1 MVKTYADLY
10 LDARKAML
18 PTDGMYAANMARELV
33 CAASGK
39 TPEQFIADRNLY
51 ASEEIC
57 AKTESFVR
65 RHLAGE
71 PVAYILGEWD
81 FYDMTLT
88 VTPAVLIPRDDTMA
102 VTDLAIKKALFL
114 PENPRILDLCTGS
127 GCIGLAIARRVHDA
141 KLTLADVSA
150 EALKVAKKNVND
162 LKLGGR
168 CSCVRVDARQKATP
182 FLGKFDLI
190 VSNPP
195 YVTTAE
201 FERLD
206 PSVRDFEPKLAL
218 DGGAD
223 GLDFYRAIVQ
233 NFTDAIRPG
242 GFLALE
248 FGMGQADAVCAIL
261 ERADYEIVELREDN
275 SGITRAVLARHGQRE
290 EEAPDEE

>member
-18 PTDGMYAANMARELV
+18 PTDGMYAANMARELL

-39 TPEQFIADRNLY
+39 TPEQIIADRSLY

-57 AKTESFVR
+57 VRTENYVR

-71 PVAYILGEWD
+71 PIAYILGQWD

-88 VTPAVLIPRDDTMA
+88 VTPDVLIPRDDTMA

-114 PENPRILDLCTGS
+114 EQNPRILDLCTGS

-141 KLTLADVSA
+141 KLTLADVSP
-150 EALKVAKKNVND
+150 EALRIAKKNVAD
-162 LKLGGR
+162 LRLGGR
-168 CSCVRVDARQKATP
+168 VSCVNVDVRKPAAP

-195 YVTTAE
+195 YVTSAD

-206 PSVRDFEPKLAL
+206 ASVRDYEPRLAL
-218 DGGAD
+218 DGGRD
-223 GLDFYRAIVQ
+223 GLEFYRAIVK
-233 NFTDAIRPG
+233 NFTDALRPG
-242 GFLALE
+242 GYLALE
-248 FGMGQADAVCAIL
+248 FGQGQENAVCEIL
-261 ERADYEIVELREDN
+261 HRADYDVLELREDN
-275 SGITRAVLARHGQRE
+275 SGITRAVLARHGQSE
-290 EEAPDEE
+290 EPET

>member
-102 VTDLAIKKALFL
+102 VTDLAIKKVLFL
-114 PENPRILDLCTGS
+114 LVTTCSVHQYYVVFVPAFFQSFLCKVYRILVFRIS
-127 GCIGLAIARRVHDA
+127 KYRRV
-141 KLTLADVSA
+141 
-150 EALKVAKKNVND
+150 
-162 LKLGGR
+162 
-168 CSCVRVDARQKATP
+168 QW
-182 FLGKFDLI
+182 LI
-190 VSNPP
+190 
-195 YVTTAE
+195 
-201 FERLD
+201 
-206 PSVRDFEPKLAL
+206 
-218 DGGAD
+218 
-223 GLDFYRAIVQ
+223 
-233 NFTDAIRPG
+233 
-242 GFLALE
+242 
-248 FGMGQADAVCAIL
+248 
-261 ERADYEIVELREDN
+261 
-275 SGITRAVLARHGQRE
+275 
-290 EEAPDEE
+290 